1 MKTQKKVKV
10 RKEKLREFE
19 KIAKSN
25 RSAAK
30 RIAALRQKT
39 ILSFATPST
48 RDGVHSSQ
56 IIAPNNVVQLHKRK
70 RAASRIAG
78 KGDPAH
84 KSRPPGEGFRY
95 QMGIMVPRFQQSS
108 RYMAQVAKAKR
119 AHLSEVQKLI
129 ADSKAIKRTDA
140 KMTELLTIGDMKA
153 VEKIKK
159 VRDAQVKEIKRQ
171 HAKTMKAKQKVIAA
185 AADAADGVAGMGTLA
200 GDDSPWY
207 SGLTSWVG
215 ANIGNIVTE
224 GVTGVISA
232 ETQSMVNQREMEAQ
246 QKLIKKQQ
254 QFAREQ
260 AAAAAAAAAANPS
273 PMQTIMPVV
282 QSALEKPWYQNPMV
296 LLPAAGILGVI
307 LWKK

>member
-10 RKEKLREFE
+10 RKEKIREFE

-25 RSAAK
+25 RAAAK
-30 RIAALRQKT
+30 RIALLRQKT

-56 IIAPNNVVQLHKRK
+56 IIAANNVVQLHKRK

-119 AHLSEVQKLI
+119 AHLSEVQELI

-159 VRDAQVKEIKRQ
+159 VRDAQVKKIKRQ
-171 HAKTMKAKQKVIAA
+171 HAKTMKAKAKVIAA
-185 AADAADGVAGMGTLA
+185 ANDVV
-200 GDDSPWY
+200 
-207 SGLTSWVG
+207 SGLGGLGEIDYGSIVDAG
-215 ANIGNIVTE
+215 ANWVKENVGNILTS
-224 GVTGVISA
+224 GVTGVIAAKTAA
-232 ETQSMVNQREMEAQ
+232 EVQQEELKAQ
-246 QKLIKKQQ
+246 QTLLKMQQ
-254 QFAREQ
+254 DFAREQ
-260 AAAAAAAAAANPS
+260 AANAAANPS
-273 PMQTIMPVV
+273 PVMQTL
-282 QSALEKPWYQNPMV
+282 QNTLEKPWYQNPMV

-307 LWKK
+307 LWNK

>member
-10 RKEKLREFE
+10 RKEKIREFE

-25 RSAAK
+25 RAAAK
-30 RIAALRQKT
+30 RIALLRQKT
-39 ILSFATPST
+39 ILSFAGPST
-48 RDGVHSSQ
+48 RDGVRSSQ

-95 QMGIMVPRFQQSS
+95 QMGIMVPRFQRSS

-119 AHLSEVQKLI
+119 AHLSEVQELI

-140 KMTELLTIGDMKA
+140 KMTELLTIGDMKV

-159 VRDAQVKEIKRQ
+159 VRDAQVKKIKRQ
-171 HAKTMKAKQKVIAA
+171 HAKTMKAKAKVIAA
-185 AADAADGVAGMGTLA
+185 ANDVV
-200 GDDSPWY
+200 
-207 SGLTSWVG
+207 SGLGGLGEIDFGSIVDAG
-215 ANIGNIVTE
+215 ANWAKENVGNILTG

-232 ETQSMVNQREMEAQ
+232 KTQAEVQQAEMKAQ
-246 QKLIKKQQ
+246 MKLLKMQQ
-254 QFAREQ
+254 DFAREQ
-260 AAAAAAAAAANPS
+260 AAAAAAQPT
-273 PMQTIMPVV
+273 PVQTMQTVV